1 MSKFNVLSLGEFIH
15 KEGINVALESF
26 ADLYYDVTSKH
37 QKQMKLIMVTKGTL
51 LDYIEQKAEK
61 LGIKKVIEIVSWSE
75 QEEIEEWYNNAS
87 VMLLP
92 SKDNITRLISE
103 AFSFGLPVVCYESEK
118 LDDMMDPTCGMMIEH
133 DSFQENVFGFSEV
146 LRMLYFDPEAR
157 KILKK
162 GALKKYETQFSWG
175 YTDAAA

>member
-15 KEGINVALESF
+15 KEGIDVALESF

-51 LDYIEQKAEK
+51 LTYIEEKAK
-61 LGIKKVIEIVSWSE
+61 DLGIEQVIEIISWSE
-75 QEEIEEWYNNAS
+75 QEEIEEWYRNAS

-92 SKDNITRLISE
+92 SADNITRLISE
-103 AFSFGLPVVCYESEK
+103 AFSFGLPVVCYESEE
-118 LDDMMDPTCGMMIEH
+118 LDDTMDPTCGMMI
-133 DSFQENVFGFSEV
+133 DYDNFQQNIIGFSDV

-157 KILKK
+157 KILKR

-175 YTDAAA
+175 YSDAAA

>member
-1 MSKFNVLSLGEFIH
+1 MSNFNVLSLGEFIH
-15 KEGINVALESF
+15 KEGIDVALESF

-51 LDYIEQKAEK
+51 LDYIEQKAEV

-75 QEEIEEWYNNAS
+75 QEEIEDWYNSAS

-103 AFSFGLPVVCYESEK
+103 AFSFGLPVVCYESEE
-118 LDDMMDPTCGMMIEH
+118 LDDTMDPTCGMMIEY
-133 DSFQENVFGFSEV
+133 DSFQENVMGFSEV
-146 LRMLYFDPEAR
+146 MRMLYFDPEAR

-175 YTDAAA
+175 YKDVAA

>member
-15 KEGINVALESF
+15 KEGIDVALEAF

-51 LDYIEQKAEK
+51 QDYIDKKANK
-61 LGIKKVIEIVSWSE
+61 LGIKKVIEIISWGE
-75 QEEIEEWYNNAS
+75 QEEIEDWYKNAS

-92 SKDNITRLISE
+92 STENITRLIAE
-103 AFSFGLPVVCYESEK
+103 AFSFGLPVVCYESQE
-118 LDDMMDPTCGMMIEH
+118 LDDTMDPSCGMTIEY
-133 DSFQENVFGFSEV
+133 DNFQENVIGFSDV

-175 YTDAAA
+175 YTDAA

>member
-15 KEGINVALESF
+15 KEGIDVALESF

-37 QKQMKLIMVTKGTL
+37 QKKMKLIIVTKGAL
-51 LDYIEQKAEK
+51 QDYIDERANK
-61 LGIKKVIEIVSWSE
+61 LGINKVIEIVSWSQ
-75 QEEIEEWYNNAS
+75 QEEIEDWYKNAS

-92 SKDNITRLISE
+92 STDNINRLIAE
-103 AFSFGLPVVCYESEK
+103 AFSFGLPVVCYESK
-118 LDDMMDPTCGMMIEH
+118 RLDGTIDPSCGMTIEQVN
-133 DSFQENVFGFSEV
+133 FQENVIEFSEV

-175 YTDAAA
+175 YTDAA

>member
-15 KEGINVALESF
+15 KEGIDVTLEAF

-37 QKQMKLIMVTKGTL
+37 QKQMKLIMVTKGAL
-51 LDYIEQKAEK
+51 QDYIHERANK
-61 LGIKKVIEIVSWSE
+61 LGIQKVTEIIPWSE
-75 QEEIEEWYNNAS
+75 QEEIEDWYKNAS

-92 SKDNITRLISE
+92 STDNITRLIAE
-103 AFSFGLPVVCYESEK
+103 AFSFGLPVVCYESEE
-118 LDDMMDPTCGMMIEH
+118 LDDTMDPSCGMTIEH
-133 DSFQENVFGFSEV
+133 DNFQDNVIEFSDV

-157 KILKK
+157 KILKR

-175 YTDAAA
+175 YTDAA

>member
-15 KEGINVALESF
+15 KEGIDVALESF

-51 LDYIEQKAEK
+51 QDYIYERANK
-61 LGIKKVIEIVSWSE
+61 LGINKVIEIISWSE
-75 QEEIEEWYNNAS
+75 QEEIEECYKNAS

-92 SKDNITRLISE
+92 STENITRLIAE
-103 AFSFGLPVVCYESEK
+103 AFSFGLPVVCYESEQ
-118 LDDMMDPTCGMMIEH
+118 LDDTIDPSCGMMIEY
-133 DSFQENVFGFSEV
+133 DNFQENVIEFSDV

-157 KILKK
+157 KILKR

-175 YTDAAA
+175 YTDAA

>member
-15 KEGINVALESF
+15 KEGIDVTLEAF

-37 QKQMKLIMVTKGTL
+37 QKQMKLIMVTKGSL
-51 LDYIEQKAEK
+51 QDYIQERANK
-61 LGIKKVIEIVSWSE
+61 LGIKKVIEIIPWSE
-75 QEEIEEWYNNAS
+75 QEEIEDWYKSAS

-92 SKDNITRLISE
+92 STDNITRLIAE
-103 AFSFGLPVVCYESEK
+103 AFSFGLPVVCYESEE
-118 LDDMMDPTCGMMIEH
+118 LDDTMDPSCGMTIEY
-133 DSFQENVFGFSEV
+133 DNFQENILEFSDV

-157 KILKK
+157 KILKR

-175 YTDAAA
+175 YTDAA